1 MTKYIVLFLT
11 LSLLPSAAVSAATRP
26 VIPVW
31 PHLNVP
37 KSQRADKSF
46 YPAGRGRHIRGPIRW
61 PTLRIYL
68 PPANKADGCAVV
80 ICPGGAYVEE
90 AIGLEGYRVARWFNN
105 LGVSCFVLKYRLPN
119 GKLPPSGVPWPLQ
132 DVRRAVQIVR
142 AHAKQWHIDPHDVG
156 VMGFSAGGS
165 VASLAGVHWLP
176 GNPNAANV
184 LDRFSTRPDFLVLGY
199 PVISMMPGITH
210 PLSHAELLGKNAQ
223 LDVDHYF
230 SSELNV
236 TALTPPAFIF
246 YAHDDHAVNHQNE
259 KRFYAALKR
268 NGIAAKLIEFKHGGH
283 GFGLGLKGT
292 DSTGW
297 PKACA
302 AWLKKERFLP
312 VR

>member
-1 MTKYIVLFLT
+1 MIKQLVAALCLLLTGSTATAAMPRILALWPHRHVAESERNGKVVYNPAIGYVARHPILRPTLT
-11 LSLLPSAAVSAATRP
+11 L
-26 VIPVW
+26 
-31 PHLNVP
+31 
-37 KSQRADKSF
+37 F
-46 YPAGRGRHIRGPIRW
+46 PAPQNH
-61 PTLRIYL
+61 
-68 PPANKADGCAVV
+68 ADGCALV
-80 ICPGGAYVEE
+80 ICPGGAYWLE
-90 AIGLEGYRVARWFNN
+90 AMSLEGYRVARWFNK
-105 LGVSCFVLKYRLPN
+105 LGVSCFVLKYRLPQ
-119 GKLPPSGVPWPLQ
+119 GKLPPSGIPWPLQ

-184 LDRFSTRPDFLVLGY
+184 LDRFSTRPNFLVLGY

-210 PLSHAELLGKNAQ
+210 PGSHNNLLGLHAPP
-223 LDVDHYF
+223 DVDHYF

-236 TALTPPAFIF
+236 TALTPPTFIF
-246 YAHDDHAVNHQNE
+246 YAHDDTTVNHQNE

-268 NGIAAKLIEFKHGGH
+268 NGIASKLIEFKHGGH

-297 PKACA
+297 PKDCA
-302 AWLKKERFLP
+302 QWLKQMHFLTSAK
-312 VR
+312 